1 VITPQ
6 LVHHEIAPTR
16 AALLVVD
23 VTGDFVRPD
32 SPMYIPM
39 SAEIVPRLRAVA
51 EACRRLGGHVA
62 YCGYAFREG
71 SMARMDDFWPPIR
84 AGALA
89 PESAGVE
96 VIDELRPEPGDVVVE
111 KSTYSVFYGTLLEEE
126 LRSRD
131 VDTVLVGGVATN
143 YACYLTA
150 REAQCRNFKVVF
162 LSDGACTFDL
172 PDAGFGPVS
181 IDQIQRAFLTTIAYG
196 CGDVMSADEAIRAM
210 EGAGNG
216 TEPGL
221 DP

>member
-1 VITPQ
+1 MITPQ
-6 LVHHEIAPTR
+6 LVHHAIVPAR
-16 AALLVVD
+16 AALLVID
-23 VTGDFVRPD
+23 VTGDFVTPG

-39 SAEIVPRLRAVA
+39 SAEIVPRLHTVA
-51 EACRRLGGHVA
+51 EACRRHGGHVA

-84 AGALA
+84 DGALA

-96 VIDELRPEPGDVVVE
+96 VIDALRPERGDIVVE
-111 KSTYSVFYGTLLEEE
+111 KSTYSVFFDTTLEEE
-126 LRSRD
+126 LRTRG
-131 VDTVLVGGVATN
+131 VDTVIVGGVATN

-196 CGDVMSADEAIRAM
+196 CGDVMSSSEVVRALADSD
-210 EGAGNG
+210 EGR
-216 TEPGL
+216 PGL
-221 DP
+221 EP